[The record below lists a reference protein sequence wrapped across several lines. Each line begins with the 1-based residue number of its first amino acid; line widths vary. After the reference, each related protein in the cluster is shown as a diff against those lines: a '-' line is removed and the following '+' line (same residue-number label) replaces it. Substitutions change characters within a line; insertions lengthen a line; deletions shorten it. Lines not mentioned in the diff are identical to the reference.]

1 MPFYATPYIYTDVV
15 NTTYTDK
22 PAVVEAPWAHWLF
35 ETLQQEGLQSPM
47 FAKEFSDWVRD
58 SPSLGLDIGRVRSL
72 YHWADKVAVD
82 PILGIRLYRRME
94 QRALGI
100 LAPLGWHAPNLREI
114 VNITGR
120 FACLV
125 SGNGDFIVGPSA
137 DNSNNQTMTYR
148 PRAHTIPPNRHQS
161 LAVTAT
167 VVGSIR
173 EIMRRPDSI
182 LGLGLPRSLDKTAI
196 SKALDCQT
204 FDNGRDHELTIVVN
218 GELLDDPIGGR
229 DERLYLVLLNHA
241 VAREAEVN
249 RYRGLSDDIG
259 TFIRAAGFNKA
270 GITQFCKQQGIHPR
284 ELQRT
289 LAAQGLSF
297 RQLRLKETRDMAMSM
312 LLQSDL
318 SVSDIAAH
326 LGYAESASFARA
338 CVGWFGRSPS
348 ELRKSGLLS
357 GTSQ

>member
-1 MPFYATPYIYTDVV
+1 MNATH
-15 NTTYTDK
+15 TDK
-22 PAVVEAPWAHWLF
+22 SAVVEAPWAHWLF
-35 ETLQQEGLQSPM
+35 ETLQQEGLQSPA
-47 FAKEFSDWVRD
+47 FAKEFSDWVSD

-72 YHWADKVAVD
+72 YHWADKVAAD
-82 PILGIRLYRRME
+82 PILGVRLYQRLE

-100 LAPLGWHAPNLREI
+100 LAPLCWHAPNLREI

-125 SGNGDFIVGPSA
+125 SGNGDFIVGPSS
-137 DNSNNQTMTYR
+137 DDTGNLTLTYR

-161 LAVTAT
+161 LVVTAT
-167 VVGSIR
+167 VIGSIQ
-173 EIMRRPDSI
+173 EIVGRPDSI
-182 LGLGLPRSLDKTAI
+182 LGLGLPHSLNKTAI
-196 SKALDCQT
+196 SKALSCHT
-204 FDNGRDHELTIVVN
+204 FNNGRDHELTIIVN
-218 GELLDDPIGGR
+218 GGLLDDPIGGR
-229 DERLYLVLLNHA
+229 DEQLYLVLLNHA
-241 VAREAEVN
+241 IAREAEVH

-259 TFIRAAGFNKA
+259 AFVRAAGFNKA
-270 GITQFCKQQGIHPR
+270 DITQFCKQQGIHPR

-289 LAAQGLSF
+289 LAAQGLSY
-297 RQLRLKETRDMAMSM
+297 RQLRQKETRDMAMSM
-312 LLQSDL
+312 LLQSNL

-357 GTSQ
+357 NVDQ